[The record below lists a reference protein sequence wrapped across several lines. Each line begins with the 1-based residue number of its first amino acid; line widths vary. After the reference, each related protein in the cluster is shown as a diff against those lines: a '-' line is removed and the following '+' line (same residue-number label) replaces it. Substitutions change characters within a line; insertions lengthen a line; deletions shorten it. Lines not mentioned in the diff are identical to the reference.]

1 MTPKSIITVQLREI
15 LYNTHLKSLNYVNHC
30 HYMPELDS
38 LMKISQKVKKYVDV
52 FEKEYEKRH
61 LSYHDTEVFWEDT
74 EDHANFMKYA
84 EQEHIQ

>member
-1 MTPKSIITVQLREI
+1 
-15 LYNTHLKSLNYVNHC
+15 
-30 HYMPELDS
+30 MPELDS